1 MQKNFC
7 HDVSVMAKIQVIAH
21 RGASKVERE
30 NTLAAFHRAGELG
43 ADAVE
48 LDVRRTADGAMA
60 IHHDAHLPDGRLI
73 CEIDAHELPEHVP
86 LLPEALDACEGMWVN
101 IEIKNHPID
110 ADFDASDTLAAT
122 VAAHL
127 AERGDD
133 HRWLISCFHRPTVDA
148 MRTFRPEVRTAWLTE
163 GVRPTDWERVARDLA
178 TSGHTALHPY
188 VKHLDEGCVSAFHAA
203 GLQVNSWTV
212 DDPQDMRR
220 IIGWGIDGICTNV
233 PDVARAILA
242 ES

>member
-1 MQKNFC
+1 MGK
-7 HDVSVMAKIQVIAH
+7 VQVIAH

-30 NTLAAFHRAGELG
+30 NTLAAFRRAGEMG

-48 LDVRRTADGAMA
+48 LDVRRTADGKMA
-60 IHHDAHLPDGRLI
+60 IHHDAHLPDGRVI
-73 CEIDAHELPEHVP
+73 CNVNASELPEHVP
-86 LLPEALDACEGMWVN
+86 LLPEALDACAGMWVN

-110 ADFDASDTLAAT
+110 ADYDPNDTLAAT
-122 VAAHL
+122 IAAHL
-127 AERGDD
+127 SERGED
-133 HRWLISCFHRPTVDA
+133 HRWLISAFNRPTIDA

-163 GVRPTDWERVARDLA
+163 GVRASDWERVARDLA
-178 TSGHTALHPY
+178 HSGHIALHPY

-212 DDPQDMRR
+212 DNPDDMRR

-233 PDVARAILA
+233 PDIALSVLA
-242 ES
+242 EN

>member
-1 MQKNFC
+1 MGK
-7 HDVSVMAKIQVIAH
+7 VQVIAH

-30 NTLAAFHRAGELG
+30 NTLAAFRRAGEMG

-48 LDVRRTADGAMA
+48 LDVRRTADGKMA

-73 CEIDAHELPEHVP
+73 CDINASDMPEHVP
-86 LLPEALDACEGMWVN
+86 FLPEALDACAGMWVN

-110 ADFDASDTLAAT
+110 ADYDPNDTLAAT
-122 VAAHL
+122 IAAHL
-127 AERGDD
+127 AERGED
-133 HRWLISCFHRPTVDA
+133 HRWLISAFNRPTIDA

-163 GVRPTDWERVARDLA
+163 GVRASDWERVARDLA
-178 TSGHTALHPY
+178 NSGHIALHPY

-212 DDPQDMRR
+212 DNPDDMRR

-233 PDVARAILA
+233 PDIALSVLA
-242 ES
+242 EN